1 MREEFDFISG
11 RLCLDFANVWKNM
24 QHPDPGLQ
32 YATLLQWSKQAG
44 SLSAADLGRL
54 AQRASREAA
63 KVAVVVDRAHDL
75 AATLR
80 RFFMAIVEEK
90 RPNTADLDLL
100 NTELAR
106 AWGRLSV
113 VQQDGAFALDWPA
126 TSDALDRLIWP
137 VAHSAADLLVSA
149 DLDRLK
155 ACDADN
161 CIYLFVD
168 SSKSGRRRWCD
179 MKICGNRHKARRHRE
194 KLRAKT
200 G

>member
-1 MREEFDFISG
+1 MRQEFDFISG
-11 RLCLDFANVWKNM
+11 WLCLDFANALEDV
-24 QHPDPGLQ
+24 QRPDPGLQ
-32 YATLLQWSKQAG
+32 YATLLRWSKQAG
-44 SLSAADLGRL
+44 SLSAVDLGRL
-54 AQRASREAA
+54 AQRASGEPA
-63 KVAVVVDRAHDL
+63 KVAAVVDRAHDL

-80 RFFMAIVEEK
+80 RVFMAIVDEK
-90 RPNTADLDLL
+90 RPTKADLDLL
-100 NTELAR
+100 NAELAR
-106 AWGRLSV
+106 AWGKLSV

-126 TSDALDRLIWP
+126 KSDALDRLLWP
-137 VAHSAADLLVSA
+137 AAHSAGDLLVSP

-168 SSKSGRRRWCD
+168 SSKSGQRRWCD

-200 G
+200 